1 MTKQQ
6 ECTHDT
12 VACLTPSQKASN
24 SFALALSFKWTI
36 ALVGGDETRRKLGS
50 SVRRAIAAPVH
61 TSSKGRQWPQALS
74 LLAEMW
80 EARLAA
86 DVMA

>member
-1 MTKQQ
+1 M
-6 ECTHDT
+6 EEVLM
-12 VACLTPSQKASN
+12 VAASQWLLLDATCDQASN

-61 TSSKGRQWPQALS
+61 TSSKGRQWPHS
-74 LLAEMW
+74 
-80 EARLAA
+80 RPR
-86 DVMA
+86 V